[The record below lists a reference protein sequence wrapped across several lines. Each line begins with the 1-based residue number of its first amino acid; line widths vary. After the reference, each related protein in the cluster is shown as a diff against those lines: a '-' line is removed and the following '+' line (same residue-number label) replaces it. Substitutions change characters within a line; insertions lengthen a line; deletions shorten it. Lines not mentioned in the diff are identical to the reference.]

1 VRRVVVIGGGLAG
14 LQTLVALRTRG
25 YDGDLTL
32 LCAEPRPPYDR
43 PPLSKAVLLGETDD
57 PTLKAAWDDLGVD
70 VRLGLAA
77 TGLRPG
83 VVQTARGDMPYD
95 GAVIATGAEPVLPFD
110 AGAGPHVHVLRTLD
124 DALSLRA
131 ALVRGARVGI
141 VGAGWIGAE
150 VATAAARGGC
160 AVTVVEAR
168 AEPLAGALPLEV
180 GRRTRRWYAT
190 AGIDLRLGVAV
201 RGLDRSGIWLADGCH
216 VAADVVVVG
225 VGVRPA
231 TGWLARS
238 PVARDRVGAVLADA
252 GLRASLPGVF
262 AVGDCAAWESAR
274 YGRRLRVEHWDT
286 ALRAPDV
293 VAANLLGEV
302 ETFDP
307 VPYFWSDQFGR
318 TIQVAGLPPGAPAS
332 PAPAR
337 RGAGAGDGAAAHLV
351 WRGDPDQ
358 DPTWSACWVSGG
370 RLTAMVALDRPRD
383 LLQGR
388 RVIERGTA
396 VDVRRLADPAVPVR
410 DAVRG

>member
-1 VRRVVVIGGGLAG
+1 
-14 LQTLVALRTRG
+14 
-25 YDGDLTL
+25 
-32 LCAEPRPPYDR
+32 
-43 PPLSKAVLLGETDD
+43 
-57 PTLKAAWDDLGVD
+57 
-70 VRLGLAA
+70 
-77 TGLRPG
+77 
-83 VVQTARGDMPYD
+83 
-95 GAVIATGAEPVLPFD
+95 
-110 AGAGPHVHVLRTLD
+110 
-124 DALSLRA
+124 
-131 ALVRGARVGI
+131 
-141 VGAGWIGAE
+141 
-150 VATAAARGGC
+150 
-160 AVTVVEAR
+160 
-168 AEPLAGALPLEV
+168 
-180 GRRTRRWYAT
+180 
-190 AGIDLRLGVAV
+190 
-201 RGLDRSGIWLADGCH
+201 
-216 VAADVVVVG
+216 VG

-286 ALRAPDV
+286 ALRAPDL